1 MLTELRIRNFAVIEE
16 AALSFGP
23 GLNVLTG
30 ETGAGKTIVMT
41 ALGLLLGGRASPEV
55 IRTGAKEAV
64 VEGVFELE
72 GEAPLPEAA
81 EWLNEDN
88 PRELLIRRVIAEG
101 GRSRVTI
108 NDSLATVNA
117 LARIGTALVQIY
129 GQHEQQ
135 SLALRE
141 NHQQILD
148 RHAGL
153 ESDLGA
159 YATAYEHARGLRD
172 RMSEL
177 ERRERERTELLEI
190 ARFRAVELE
199 RAELVAGEDDEL
211 AINRA
216 ILANATRLAEAANEA
231 EQSLYGGESAAID
244 AVGRAIARL
253 AEAAAIDAKLGN
265 ALEMITSAHANL
277 EEAARTLAAYAARI
291 EADPKRLEEIE
302 NRLQE
307 LTRLKRKYGGT
318 IESATEALERS
329 RREIAELEAVGENRA
344 ATEAELART
353 LGDLSERARQ
363 LHQKRSHDAAGLKR
377 RMEAE
382 LKTLGMRSAIFEPR
396 LMPLAAEGAAF
407 VHDGIALGPTG
418 FDAVEFYLS
427 PNLGQP
433 PLPLAKV
440 ASGGELSRV
449 MLALKRL
456 EAQRRGVATIIFD
469 EVDAGIGG
477 AVGEIVGRKLKQLA
491 RFHQILCVTHL
502 AQIAAFADRHFAVE
516 KEERRGT
523 TRSRATALE
532 ETDRPAEIARMLGGA
547 ETSDKF
553 VRAARELLERA
564 HE

>member
-16 AALSFGP
+16 AALVFGP

-41 ALGLLLGGRASPEV
+41 ALGLLIGGRASPEV
-55 IRTGAKEAV
+55 VRSGAKEAV

-72 GEAPLPEAA
+72 GEAPIAEAA
-81 EWLNEDN
+81 EWLNEEN

-117 LARIGTALVQIY
+117 LARIGAGLVQIY

-135 SLALRE
+135 SLASRE
-141 NHQQILD
+141 THQQILD

-153 ESDLGA
+153 EPDLEA
-159 YATAYEHARGLRD
+159 YAAAYARARELRE
-172 RMSEL
+172 RLGEL
-177 ERRERERTELLEI
+177 ERRERERGELLEI
-190 ARFRAVELE
+190 ARFRAAELE
-199 RAELVAGEDDEL
+199 HAELVAGEDEEL
-211 AINRA
+211 AAERA
-216 ILANATRLAEAANEA
+216 VIANATRLAEAANEA
-231 EQSLYGGESAAID
+231 EQSLYGGEGAAID
-244 AVGRAIARL
+244 AIGRATARL
-253 AEAAAIDAKLGN
+253 AEAVAIDPKLG
-265 ALEMITSAHANL
+265 ASLELIGSAHANL

-307 LTRLKRKYGGT
+307 IARLKRKYGGT
-318 IESATEALERS
+318 IESAIEALQRS
-329 RREIAELEAVGENRA
+329 RREIAELEAVGESRA
-344 ATEAELART
+344 ATEAELARA
-353 LGDLSERARQ
+353 LGEVIDRARK
-363 LHQKRSHDAAGLKR
+363 LHQKREHDAAGLKR

-382 LKTLGMRSAIFEPR
+382 LKTLGMRSAIFEAR
-396 LMPLAAEGAAF
+396 LMPISAEGAAF
-407 VHDGIALGPTG
+407 VHEGVALGPAG
-418 FDAVEFYLS
+418 CDAVEFYLS

-502 AQIAAFADRHFAVE
+502 AQIAAFADSHFAVE
-516 KEERRGT
+516 KEERRGA
-523 TRSRATALE
+523 TRSRATALGE
-532 ETDRPAEIARMLGGA
+532 DDRPSEIARMLGGA

-553 VRAARELLERA
+553 AGAARELLERA
-564 HE
+564 RE

>member
-30 ETGAGKTIVMT
+30 ETGAGKTIVMS
-41 ALGLLLGGRASPEV
+41 ALGLLLGGRASPDV

-72 GEAPLPEAA
+72 GEAGLPEAA
-81 EWLNEDN
+81 DWLSEDT

-117 LARIGTALVQIY
+117 LSRIGAALVQIY

-153 ESDLGA
+153 DAELDA
-159 YATAYEHARGLRD
+159 YTSAYEHVREVRERIGD
-172 RMSEL
+172 L

-190 ARFRAVELE
+190 ARFRAAELE
-199 RAELVAGEDDEL
+199 RAALVAGEDEAL
-211 AINRA
+211 AANRA
-216 ILANATRLAEAANEA
+216 VLANATRLAETANET
-231 EQSLYGGESAAID
+231 EQSLYGGESAVID
-244 AVGRAIARL
+244 AIARAL
-253 AEAAAIDAKLGN
+253 ARLTEAAAIDPKLGD

-277 EEAARTLAAYAARI
+277 EEAARTLGAYAAQI
-291 EADPKRLEEIE
+291 EADPKRLEEVD

-307 LTRLKRKYGGT
+307 VARLKRKYGGT
-318 IESATEALERS
+318 LQSAIETLERS
-329 RREIAELEAVGENRA
+329 RREITEFEAVGETRT
-344 ATEAELART
+344 ATEAELARA
-353 LGDLSERARQ
+353 LDDLLERARK
-363 LHQKRSHDAAGLKR
+363 LHQRRSHDATVLKR

-396 LMPLAAEGAAF
+396 LAPIAIDGAAF

-418 FDAVEFYLS
+418 FDVVEFYLS

-433 PLPLAKV
+433 PLPLARV

-523 TRSRATALE
+523 TRSRATTLE
-532 ETDRPAEIARMLGGA
+532 DADRPAEIARMLGGV

-553 VRAARELLERA
+553 VRAARELIERA
-564 HE
+564 SE

>member
-16 AALSFGP
+16 AALYFGP

-41 ALGLLLGGRASPEV
+41 ALGLLLGGRASPDV
-55 IRTGAKEAV
+55 IRAGAKEAV

-81 EWLNEDN
+81 DWLSEDN

-117 LARIGTALVQIY
+117 LTRIGAALVQIY

-153 ESDLGA
+153 EAELDA
-159 YATAYEHARGLRD
+159 YTSAYDHAREIRERLGD
-172 RMSEL
+172 L

-190 ARFRAVELE
+190 ARFRVAELE
-199 RAELVAGEDDEL
+199 RAELIAGEDEAL
-211 AINRA
+211 AADRA
-216 ILANATRLAEAANEA
+216 VMANATRLAEAANAA

-244 AVGRAIARL
+244 AIARAIARL
-253 AEAAAIDAKLGN
+253 TEAAAIDPRLGD

-277 EEAARTLAAYAARI
+277 DEAARTLGAYAAQI
-291 EADPKRLEEIE
+291 EADPKRLEEVD

-307 LTRLKRKYGGT
+307 IARLKRKYGGT
-318 IESATEALERS
+318 VESAIETLERS
-329 RREIAELEAVGENRA
+329 RREIAELEAVGETRTA
-344 ATEAELART
+344 IEAELVRA
-353 LGDLSERARQ
+353 LGDMLERAHK
-363 LHQKRSHDAAGLKR
+363 LHQQRSLDAAALKR

-396 LMPLAAEGAAF
+396 LAPIAVDGAAF

-418 FDAVEFYLS
+418 FDVVEFYLS

-532 ETDRPAEIARMLGGA
+532 ESDRPAEIARMLGGV

-553 VRAARELLERA
+553 VRAARELIERA
-564 HE
+564 SE

>member
-30 ETGAGKTIVMT
+30 ETGAGKTIVMS
-41 ALGLLLGGRASPEV
+41 ALGLLLGGRASPDV

-72 GEAPLPEAA
+72 GEAPLPEAV
-81 EWLNEDN
+81 EWLSEDN

-108 NDSLATVNA
+108 NYSLATVNA
-117 LARIGTALVQIY
+117 LTRIGAALVQIY

-153 ESDLGA
+153 EAELDA
-159 YATAYEHARGLRD
+159 YSAVYEHVREIRERLGGL
-172 RMSEL
+172 EK
-177 ERRERERTELLEI
+177 RERERAELLEI
-190 ARFRAVELE
+190 ARFRVAELE
-199 RAELVAGEDDEL
+199 RAALVAGEDEAL
-211 AINRA
+211 AASRA
-216 ILANATRLAEAANEA
+216 VLANATRLAEAANET
-231 EQSLYGGESAAID
+231 EQSLYGGESAVID
-244 AVGRAIARL
+244 AIARAIARL
-253 AEAAAIDAKLGN
+253 TEAAAIDPKLGD

-277 EEAARTLAAYAARI
+277 DEAARTLGAYAAQI
-291 EADPKRLEEIE
+291 EADPKRLEEID

-307 LTRLKRKYGGT
+307 IARLKRKYGGT
-318 IESATEALERS
+318 VESAIETLERS
-329 RREIAELEAVGENRA
+329 RREIAELEAVRETRT
-344 ATEAELART
+344 ATEAELARA
-353 LGDLSERARQ
+353 LGDLLERARK
-363 LHQKRSHDAAGLKR
+363 LHQKRSLDAAGLKR
-377 RMEAE
+377 RMETE

-396 LMPLAAEGAAF
+396 LAPIAIDGAAF

-418 FDAVEFYLS
+418 FDVVEFYLS

-449 MLALKRL
+449 MLALKRF

-532 ETDRPAEIARMLGGA
+532 DADRPAEIARMLGGV

-553 VRAARELLERA
+553 VRAARELIERA
-564 HE
+564 SE

>member
-159 YATAYEHARGLRD
+159 YATAYEHARELRD
-172 RMSEL
+172 RVSEL

-190 ARFRAVELE
+190 ARFRAAELE

-318 IESATEALERS
+318 IEAAIEALERS